1 MTEYAINVI
10 KLSKRYRIGLKEEMH
25 DSFVAGLASWISSPL
40 NNFRKLRNLS
50 SFKETGESDDIIW
63 ALKDI
68 TFKVEKGEIIGII
81 GHNGAGK
88 STLLKI
94 LSSIVEPTSGSAVVN
109 GRVSSLL
116 EVGTGFHSELTGREN
131 IYLNGTILG
140 MSKQEVNSK
149 IEEIIDFSEIRK
161 FIDTPVKRYSS
172 GMYVRLAF
180 AVAAHLEPEILIVD
194 EVLAVGDVQ
203 FRQKCIGKMSEVARG
218 GRTVLF
224 VSHNMGAIRKL
235 CTRCV
240 LIEDGQIESIGEVDD
255 IIMKYVNPD
264 LSDMQSSMQLPTG
277 DKESQ
282 GQGIGL
288 YFFDKD
294 GKPETQFRMGDK
306 WKIIF
311 EFQIF
316 RKTNHVS
323 ASIGPRNIDIPIK
336 TFRSKPKDLEPGFY
350 KVEFEFNI
358 PLKASELQ
366 FSVGLTTYETTFY
379 YYHNAG
385 HTIITEI
392 MEGKTPIVARGAGIL
407 IDDEHEEII
416 SIERQ

>member
-1 MTEYAINVI
+1 MNETAIQVKN
-10 KLSKRYRIGLKEEMH
+10 LSKRYRIGLKEELH
-25 DSFVAGLASWISSPL
+25 DSFIGGMASWIISPL
-40 NNFRKLRNLS
+40 NNFRKLKRLS
-50 SFKETGESDDIIW
+50 DFKGSNDSEDIIW

-68 TFKVEKGEIIGII
+68 SFDVNRGEIIGII

-94 LSSIVEPTSGSAVVN
+94 LSRIVEPTSGTATVN

-116 EVGTGFHSELTGREN
+116 EVGTGFHRELTGREN

-140 MSKQEVNSK
+140 MSKAEIDSK
-149 IEEIIDFSEIRK
+149 MKEIIEFSEIEK

-203 FRQKCIGKMSEVARG
+203 FRRKCIGKMSDVAQA

-235 CTRCV
+235 CTRCI
-240 LIEDGQIESIGEVDD
+240 LIEDGVIDSIGEVDE
-255 IIMKYVNPD
+255 IIMKYVNPN
-264 LSDMQSSMQLPTG
+264 LSNMKSSMQLPTG
-277 DKESQ
+277 DEKAQ
-282 GQGIGL
+282 GRGL
-288 YFFDKD
+288 RLSFFDNN
-294 GKPETQFRMGDK
+294 GNPSTQFRMGER
-306 WKIIF
+306 WKIVY
-311 EFQIF
+311 EFQMLK
-316 RKTNHVS
+316 KTNHVS
-323 ASIGPRNIDIPIK
+323 AAVGPRNIDVPLK
-336 TFRSKPKDLEPGFY
+336 TFRSKPKDLNPGKY

-366 FSVGLTTYETTFY
+366 FSVGITTYETTFY

-385 HTIITEI
+385 HVVISEI
-392 MEGKTPIVARGAGIL
+392 MEGKNPVRARGAGLL
-407 IDDEHEEII
+407 IDDEDADIELI
-416 SIERQ
+416 ST